1 MRAKQHYGLPQP
13 ALARLRERQAV
24 PVSQRVPE
32 AASICPSAPRPA
44 LPAALPAL
52 SSVPG
57 RLISK
62 PAPARRLD
70 VRLRGDQ
77 LGTRWRRTVQPT
89 VLGQPRSPQPPLSPG
104 LRMALPVPSGCLT
117 HSPWSPATLPRCT
130 RRLFPAAAPQVHI
143 SPLLSP
149 PAGNREKRCV
159 DHSPRTKPSLVNLE
173 TNLGLNLSS
182 TTGCFS

>member
-70 VRLRGDQ
+70 VRLRGTSSGPGGGG
-77 LGTRWRRTVQPT
+77 LC
-89 VLGQPRSPQPPLSPG
+89 SP
-104 LRMALPVPSGCLT
+104 
-117 HSPWSPATLPRCT
+117 
-130 RRLFPAAAPQVHI
+130 
-143 SPLLSP
+143 
-149 PAGNREKRCV
+149 
-159 DHSPRTKPSLVNLE
+159 PSLVSPARRSRHSLQVSGWLSPSLQGVSP
-173 TNLGLNLSS
+173 TLPGLLQPCLGAHAASFLLQPHKCIFLPCSPHQQEIGKKDVL
-182 TTGCFS
+182 TTAPEQSPVWLT